1 MRESLS
7 SNSVD
12 GGEKNDTW
20 GCLVDPYI
28 HSHTLSAYTYGH
40 VHISNIHTRTH
51 TDTYAHKLTHRHT
64 RMHVQRNNIK
74 SYWAILCFRK
84 HKLCVRT
91 CMCVY
96 VHASV
101 CVCMCVSPIQPI
113 SAWVYNFP
121 VCLIKSQAEA
131 TENVNYRGSQT
142 HKPAI
147 HCVSTRGLFLEIA
160 GCSRFQ
166 GAVSTENL
174 PVWAQGV
181 PTFRFFP
188 LFVDFKD
195 QSN

>member
-7 SNSVD
+7 SNSID

-40 VHISNIHTRTH
+40 VHISNIQTYTH
-51 TDTYAHKLTHRHT
+51 TDIHAHKPTHRHAH
-64 RMHVQRNNIK
+64 MHVQRNNIK

-84 HKLCVRT
+84 HKFFVHTCKCEYACV
-91 CMCVY
+91 M
-96 VHASV
+96 
-101 CVCMCVSPIQPI
+101 CVCMCVSPIQHI

-121 VCLIKSQAEA
+121 ECLIKSQAEV
-131 TENVNYRGSQT
+131 TENLNYCGSQT
-142 HKPAI
+142 YKPVI
-147 HCVSTRGLFLEIA
+147 YCVSTRGLFLELA
-160 GCSRFQ
+160 GCSRSQ

-174 PVWAQGV
+174 SVWAQGV
-181 PTFRFFP
+181 PTFCFFQ
-188 LFVDFKD
+188 LFGDFKD